1 MTSGIQTT
9 LHDME
14 RSWKSILS
22 DFFISQKAI
31 KIEDFNGVDIIVEE

>member
-9 LHDME
+9 LHDMARNWE
-14 RSWKSILS
+14 SIAS
-22 DFFISQKAI
+22 DFIISQMAI